1 MQESSSAAWVGAA
14 IRLKGPDSR
23 EGSRFLQYNRRLEER
38 LNKCY
43 DLAIVG
49 GGASG
54 LVAAIAAARRGRRV
68 VLCEKMPAP
77 GMKLLA
83 SGGQRCNVTNTLSTE
98 AFMERFG
105 PEGRFMGPA
114 LAELGGEKLRSFF
127 RALGVETVVS
137 DGFRVWPATRRSET
151 VLAGLRAELER
162 LGVRVRLGCEVREA
176 LFADGCFQLAC
187 EAGTIAATKLILA
200 TGGLTYPR
208 LGTTG
213 DGYRFARGFGH
224 HVNPCYPGGVPLL
237 TRERWPGLCTAH
249 TIGKAVVQFAAARQ
263 KKIVR
268 TGDVIFTEHGI
279 AGPVILDLSR
289 EISPLL
295 AKHGTVSLKLNL
307 GRGRNRED
315 WQAIFKEWR
324 QGSGGMVPERLAEH
338 FPPPLA
344 EVLCELA
351 RIEPQTTAHALGGEE
366 RIRLIG
372 ILVETP
378 LTVVDTAGYDQAF
391 ITRGGVSLK
400 EVDPNTLE
408 SRLCP
413 GLYLSGELLD
423 LDGPCG
429 GFNLQWAFASG
440 YLAGLGK

>member
-1 MQESSSAAWVGAA
+1 M
-14 IRLKGPDSR
+14 
-23 EGSRFLQYNRRLEER
+23 
-38 LNKCY
+38 NKRY
-43 DLAIVG
+43 DLAIIG

-54 LVAAIAAARRGRRV
+54 LVAAIAAARRRRRV
-68 VLCEKMPAP
+68 VLCEKMSTP
-77 GMKLLA
+77 GLKLLA
-83 SGGQRCNVTNTLSTE
+83 SGGQRCNLTNTLSPE

-105 PEGRFMGPA
+105 REGRFMGPA

-127 RALGVETVVS
+127 HELGIETDIS

-151 VLAGLRAELER
+151 VLAGLLAEARR
-162 LGVRVRLGCEVREA
+162 LGVRVELRCEAREV
-176 LFADGCFQLAC
+176 LFADDCFQLAC
-187 EAGTIAATKLILA
+187 EAGMIAATELILA
-200 TGGLTYPR
+200 TGGLTCPR

-213 DGYRFARGFGH
+213 DGYKFARAFGH
-224 HVNPCYPGGVPLL
+224 RVKPCYPGGVPLL
-237 TRERWPGLCTAH
+237 TRERWPGRCTAH
-249 TIGKAVVQFAAARQ
+249 TIGKAVVRFAAGGRKMLA
-263 KKIVR
+263 R
-268 TGDVIFTEHGI
+268 TGDVIFTERGI

-295 AKHGTVSLKLNL
+295 EKHGTVSLRLNL

-324 QGSGGMVPERLAEH
+324 QGSGGIVRERLAEH

-351 RIEPQTTAHALGGEE
+351 GLEAQTAVHALGGEP
-366 RIRLIG
+366 RDRLIG

-408 SRLCP
+408 SRLRP
-413 GLYLSGELLD
+413 GLYLCGELLD